1 MTGRTRSRVR
11 RAALALALIALTAI
25 GALAALIV
33 IYGAQDQAR
42 PADVIIVLGAGET
55 GTQRRAQRAAQL
67 YQDGIAPFVLCS
79 GGYRGPD
86 GRREAE
92 VCADLVRTADVPA
105 SAIVLEPRSRTTEQN
120 ARYAAE
126 ILRARGWRDAIVVS
140 DGFHLLRARWLFSRE
155 GVTVWT
161 SPATQLGET
170 GNALETLF
178 FLLREIGALGYQ
190 SVKIALGR

>member
-42 PADVIIVLGAGET
+42 PADVIIVLGAGEA

>member
-92 VCADLVRTADVPA
+92 VCVDLVRTADVPA

-170 GNALETLF
+170 GNALKTLF

>member
-1 MTGRTRSRVR
+1 MTGRTRLRVR

>member
-55 GTQRRAQRAAQL
+55 GTQRRAQRATQL

-92 VCADLVRTADVPA
+92 VCVDLVRTADVPA